1 MASVCEARE
10 LLLSLAAEV
19 NLRPLERRPGLVA
32 GLDAAY
38 ASGHTFAAACL
49 FTYPELEAVEEAVV
63 CEPTRFPYVPGYLSL
78 REGPALAAAVMRLRR
93 PPDLLIV
100 EGQGV
105 AHPARAGLASIVGV
119 RLGLP
124 AVGCAKSRLV
134 GEYLPP
140 GSEKSS
146 WSSLVYRDE
155 IVGAVLRTKTG
166 CRPLF
171 VSPGHLISL
180 ADCVEVIMGSVRRCR
195 LPEPLRAAHRFSG
208 ESARG
213 FEQGW

>member
-1 MASVCEARE
+1 MSSVREARE

-19 NLRPLERRPGLVA
+19 RLRPLGRRPRLVA

-49 FTYPELEAVEEAVV
+49 FTFPELEPVEEAVV
-63 CEPTRFPYVPGYLSL
+63 REPTRFPYVPGYLSL
-78 REGPALAAAVMRLRR
+78 REGPALAAAVLRLRR

-105 AHPARAGLASIVGV
+105 AHPDRAGLAAIVGV

-134 GEYLPP
+134 GEYVPP
-140 GSEKSS
+140 GLEKGS
-146 WSSLVYRDE
+146 WSSLVFRDE
-155 IVGAVLRTKTG
+155 IVGAVLRTKSG

-171 VSPGHLISL
+171 VSPGHLVSL
-180 ADCVEVIMGSVRRCR
+180 EDCVEAVMGCVRLYRQ
-195 LPEPLRAAHRFSG
+195 PEPLRAAHRCSG
-208 ESARG
+208 ASAAG